1 MEVRMKAFYFAL
13 ATAVV
18 WGIVPILEKMGVA
31 RIAPLAGVMIRSL
44 GVVIGVSFLAV
55 FNSQTFKAA
64 LKADPR
70 TIFLLVLG
78 GFMASILGQIL
89 FYNALKT
96 GEASKVVP
104 IAGIYPLVAFLLGV
118 IFLGEAVTVAKVG
131 GVIFVVLG
139 LFLLR

>member
-1 MEVRMKAFYFAL
+1 MKAFYFAL
-13 ATAVV
+13 MTAVV

-31 RIAPLAGVMIRSL
+31 RIAPLAGVFIRSC
-44 GVVIGVSFLAV
+44 GVVIGISIMAIFNNQAV
-55 FNSQTFKAA
+55 RIA

-78 GFMASILGQIL
+78 GFMASIVGQIF
-89 FYNALKT
+89 FYNALKI

-118 IFLGEAVTVAKVG
+118 IFLGETFTAVKLG

>member
-1 MEVRMKAFYFAL
+1 MKAFYFAL
-13 ATAVV
+13 MTAVV

-31 RIAPLAGVMIRSL
+31 RIAPLAGVFIRSC
-44 GVVIGVSFLAV
+44 GVVIGISIMAIFNNQAV
-55 FNSQTFKAA
+55 RIA

-78 GFMASILGQIL
+78 GFMASIVGQIF
-89 FYNALKT
+89 FYNALKI
-96 GEASKVVP
+96 GEVSKVVP

-118 IFLGEAVTVAKVG
+118 IFLGETFTAVKLG

>member
-1 MEVRMKAFYFAL
+1 MKAFYFAL
-13 ATAVV
+13 MTAVV

-31 RIAPLAGVMIRSL
+31 RIAPLAGVFIRSC
-44 GVVIGVSFLAV
+44 GVVIGIFIMAIFNNQAV
-55 FNSQTFKAA
+55 RIA

-78 GFMASILGQIL
+78 GFMASIVGQIF
-89 FYNALKT
+89 FYNALKI
-96 GEASKVVP
+96 GEVSKVVP

-118 IFLGEAVTVAKVG
+118 IFLGETFTAVRLG

>member
-1 MEVRMKAFYFAL
+1 MKAFYFAL
-13 ATAVV
+13 MTAVV
-18 WGIVPILEKMGVA
+18 GGIVPILEKMGVA
-31 RIAPLAGVMIRSL
+31 RIAPLAGVFIRSC
-44 GVVIGVSFLAV
+44 GVVIGIFIMAIFNNQAV
-55 FNSQTFKAA
+55 RIA

-78 GFMASILGQIL
+78 GFMASIVGQIF
-89 FYNALKT
+89 FYNALKI

-118 IFLGEAVTVAKVG
+118 IFLGETFTAVKLG

>member
-1 MEVRMKAFYFAL
+1 MKAFYFAL
-13 ATAVV
+13 MTAVV
-18 WGIVPILEKMGVA
+18 WGIVPILEKIGVA
-31 RIAPLAGVMIRSL
+31 RIAPLAGVFIRSC
-44 GVVIGVSFLAV
+44 GVVIGIFIMAIFNNQAV
-55 FNSQTFKAA
+55 RIA

-78 GFMASILGQIL
+78 GFMASIVGQIF
-89 FYNALKT
+89 FYNALKI
-96 GEASKVVP
+96 GEVSKVVP

-118 IFLGEAVTVAKVG
+118 IFLGETFTAVKLG

>member
-1 MEVRMKAFYFAL
+1 MKAFYFAL
-13 ATAVV
+13 MTAVV

-31 RIAPLAGVMIRSL
+31 RIAPLAGVFIRSC
-44 GVVIGVSFLAV
+44 GVVIGIAIMAI
-55 FNSQTFKAA
+55 FNSQAVRIA

-78 GFMASILGQIL
+78 GFMASIVGQIF
-89 FYNALKT
+89 FYNALKI

-118 IFLGEAVTVAKVG
+118 IFLGETFTAVKLG

-139 LFLLR
+139 LLLLR

>member
-1 MEVRMKAFYFAL
+1 MKAFYFAL
-13 ATAVV
+13 MTAVV

-31 RIAPLAGVMIRSL
+31 RIAPLAGVFIRSC
-44 GVVIGVSFLAV
+44 GVVIGIFIMAIFNNQAV
-55 FNSQTFKAA
+55 RIA

-78 GFMASILGQIL
+78 GFMASIVGQIF
-89 FYNALKT
+89 FYNALKI
-96 GEASKVVP
+96 GEVSKVVP

-118 IFLGEAVTVAKVG
+118 IFLGETFTAVRLG
-131 GVIFVVLG
+131 GVAFVVLG

>member
-1 MEVRMKAFYFAL
+1 MKAFYFAL
-13 ATAVV
+13 MTAVV

-31 RIAPLAGVMIRSL
+31 RIAPLAGVFIRSC
-44 GVVIGVSFLAV
+44 GVVIGISIMAIFNNQAV
-55 FNSQTFKAA
+55 RIA

-78 GFMASILGQIL
+78 GFMASIVGQIF
-89 FYNALKT
+89 FYNALKI

-118 IFLGEAVTVAKVG
+118 IFLGESFTFMKATGVTF
-131 GVIFVVLG
+131 VIIG

>member
-1 MEVRMKAFYFAL
+1 MKAFYFAL
-13 ATAVV
+13 MTAVV

-31 RIAPLAGVMIRSL
+31 RIAPLAGVFIRSC
-44 GVVIGVSFLAV
+44 GVVIGIFIMAIFNNQAV
-55 FNSQTFKAA
+55 RIA

-78 GFMASILGQIL
+78 GFMASIVGQIF
-89 FYNALKT
+89 FYNALKI

-118 IFLGEAVTVAKVG
+118 IFLGETFTAVKLG
-131 GVIFVVLG
+131 GIIFVVLG

>member
-1 MEVRMKAFYFAL
+1 MKAFYFAL
-13 ATAVV
+13 MTAVV

-31 RIAPLAGVMIRSL
+31 RIAPLAGVFIRSC
-44 GVVIGVSFLAV
+44 GVIIGIAIMAIFNNQAV
-55 FNSQTFKAA
+55 RIA

-78 GFMASILGQIL
+78 GFMASIVGQIF
-89 FYNALKT
+89 FYNALKI

-118 IFLGEAVTVAKVG
+118 IFLGETFTAVKLG